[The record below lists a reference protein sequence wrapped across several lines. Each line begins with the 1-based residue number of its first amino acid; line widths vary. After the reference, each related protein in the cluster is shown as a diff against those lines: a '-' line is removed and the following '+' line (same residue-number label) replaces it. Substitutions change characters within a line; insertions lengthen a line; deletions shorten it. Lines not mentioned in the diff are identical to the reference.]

1 MIEQYISFE
10 TAKLAKEKG
19 FNHTVYGMYRG
30 QDTYWSNDG
39 TKCVCGFDE
48 ELDDWEDEVERIY
61 KWLTPRPTQF
71 LLQKWLRE
79 EYNIHISIFY
89 DHYSKTFE
97 YDVCE
102 KLGESWNIEA
112 GKTYEEALE
121 NGLIVALK
129 LIKSDKEIN
138 KAFEI

>member
-1 MIEQYISFE
+1 MKENIVTFQV
-10 TAKLAKEKG
+10 AKLAKEKG
-19 FNHTVYGMYRG
+19 YRIYCG
-30 QDTYWSNDG
+30 ISYWEKDG
-39 TKCVCGFDE
+39 ELFGTPYYEFPHDE
-48 ELDDWEDEVERIY
+48 ERY
-61 KWLTPRPTQF
+61 TYYPRYFAPTQS

-79 EYNIHISIFY
+79 KNNIHISIFY

-129 LIKSDKEIN
+129 LIK
-138 KAFEI
+138 